1 MQNVLCLL
9 HGEVSRGK
17 RSAYIEG
24 ILSGRYDIVIGTRAA
39 LFAPLKKVSL
49 IMVLN
54 EHSQL
59 YKIEEGFRYNI
70 RDVAVMRGFIEKAA
84 GPSLFDKPVY

>member
-1 MQNVLCLL
+1 MVFKLLGSVKNVIVLLPDISQANLLYTALKDLYAERLCLL
-9 HGEVSRGK
+9 HGEISRGK

-54 EHSQL
+54 EHSQS
-59 YKIEEGFRYNI
+59 I
-70 RDVAVMRGFIEKAA
+70 
-84 GPSLFDKPVY
+84 